1 MLPLIAV
8 IDGTGHVI
16 DDTDPV
22 INGTDPV
29 TDGTA
34 PVIHI
39 PILIISATAPGLLSM
54 LPPGQLSMVPPL
66 IPSSEA
72 FAATELKG
80 VAVCLCVIEST
91 VNKVYLDHS
100 LFQFTAAGAV

>member
-54 LPPGQLSMVPPL
+54 VPPL
-66 IPSSEA
+66 IPSSDA
-72 FAATELKG
+72 SAPAELKG